1 MTAPTTLRAP
11 GVTSGRP
18 ALARL
23 VSGDLDFFAAEVW
36 GRRPLLSPAA
46 ELPGSLSDLLA
57 EEDVDELVS
66 QRGLRTPFLKVAK
79 EGATFSDSSF
89 TASGGVGAGVADQV
103 SDDKLVA
110 FFADGATLVLQG
122 LHRVWP
128 PLIAFCQ
135 QLAGDLGHPVQV
147 NAYVT
152 PPQNRGFDDH
162 YDVHDVFVLQVA
174 GRKRWRIH
182 APVHPVPLRDQPWT
196 AHRPAIRDAASTE
209 PLLDAVLN
217 PGDCLYLPRGQLH
230 AATALGEI
238 STHLTI
244 GVHPWT
250 RWSLAEELVA
260 EAMAQL
266 SDDPDVRAAL
276 GVGAA
281 VDDAATIGEDLE
293 LVRSRL
299 AAAVAG
305 VSAAD
310 VAPRLGRRA
319 RSSQRA
325 APIGPL
331 AQLRAATDL
340 HEGRRVALRQHLAG
354 TLLETPSGG
363 ATLHSRAGDVVLTAD
378 ELPAV
383 RQLLAE
389 GFAAAGEL
397 GLDLTRRLMS
407 AAVLV
412 IEPR

>member
-1 MTAPTTLRAP
+1 VA
-11 GVTSGRP
+11 
-18 ALARL
+18 
-23 VSGDLDFFAAEVW
+23 GDLDSFAADVW
-36 GRRPLLSPAA
+36 DHRPWLSRAA
-46 ELPGSLSDLLA
+46 ELPASWSDLLE

-66 QRGLRTPFLKVAK
+66 QRGLRTPFLRVAR
-79 EGATFSDSSF
+79 EGATFSESSF

-110 FFADGATLVLQG
+110 LFADGATLVLQG
-122 LHRVWP
+122 LHRAWP
-128 PLIAFCQ
+128 PLIAFSQ

-162 YDVHDVFVLQVA
+162 YDVHDVFVLQVG

-182 APVHPVPLRDQPWT
+182 APVHPIPLRDQPWT
-196 AHRPAIRDAASTE
+196 AHRAAIREAAGTE
-209 PLLDAVLN
+209 PLLDVVLN

-230 AATALGEI
+230 AATALGGI
-238 STHLTI
+238 STHLTV

-260 EAMAQL
+260 EAMDQL
-266 SDDPDVRAAL
+266 ADDPDVRAAL

-281 VDDAATIGEDLE
+281 VDDATTIGEDLE

-299 AAAVAG
+299 AVAVAG
-305 VSAAD
+305 VSASD

-325 APIGPL
+325 APVGPL
-331 AQLRAATDL
+331 AQLRAANEL
-340 HEGRRVALRQHLAG
+340 HEDRRVALRRHLAG
-354 TLLETPSGG
+354 TLLETSGGG
-363 ATLHSRAGDVVLTAD
+363 ATLRSRAGDVLLTSG

-383 RQLLAE
+383 RQLLVE
-389 GFAAAGEL
+389 GSAAAGEL
-397 GLDLTRRLMS
+397 GLDLTRRLIS